1 MGRFFAQVFK
11 KEGYRVVI
19 SDLHTPLSNKKLVQ
33 LSDVVMISVPI
44 HRTQKVIREII
55 PYTRRGQLLTDVTS
69 LKVLPLKE
77 MIRGKADVIGLHPMF
92 RPTPAGLK
100 NQTVVMCVGRAARKM
115 VATFENIFTKNGA
128 AVIKMKPKQHDHLM
142 SIIQVLVH
150 FHTIVLG
157 HTMRR
162 LGVPVRETLK
172 TASPMYRLE
181 MDMIGRMF
189 LQDPLLYGPIEMLNP
204 ESKKVIQAL
213 LKETAKL
220 SKIVLKKDLAAF
232 TKFFKQTAEFLG
244 NFKEEAFE
252 EINKL
257 VAHL

>member
-1 MGRFFAQVFK
+1 
-11 KEGYRVVI
+11 
-19 SDLHTPLSNKKLVQ
+19 
-33 LSDVVMISVPI
+33 MISVPI
-44 HRTQKVIREII
+44 HITQKVISEII

-69 LKVLPLKE
+69 LKIFPLKE
-77 MIRGKADVIGLHPMF
+77 MMRGKADVIGLHPMF
-92 RPTPAGLK
+92 RPAKAGLK
-100 NQTVVMCVGRAARKM
+100 NQTIVMCIARASRKTANM
-115 VATFENIFTKNGA
+115 VEKWFSKNDA
-128 AVIKMKPKQHDHLM
+128 EVIKMSPRRHDHLM

-181 MDMIGRMF
+181 MDMIGRIF
-189 LQDPLLYGPIEMLNP
+189 LQDPMLYGPIEMLNP

-232 TKFFKQTAEFLG
+232 TKFFRQTAEFLG
-244 NFKEEAFE
+244 NFKEEAYT
-252 EINKL
+252 EINRIMRFFL
-257 VAHL
+257 